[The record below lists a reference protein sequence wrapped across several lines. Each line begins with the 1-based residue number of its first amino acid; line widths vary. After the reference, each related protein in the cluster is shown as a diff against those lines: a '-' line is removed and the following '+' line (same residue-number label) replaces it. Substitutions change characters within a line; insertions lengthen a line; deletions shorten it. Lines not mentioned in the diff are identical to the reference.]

1 MSTDRPMNS
10 ETIEQTKQQIR
21 GLVSEIA
28 QLSKSDLNADEYYAA
43 LMQRIVSALAAVGGA
58 VWLLND
64 SRRTELRYQIN
75 LSETLLDSAS
85 EDADLHRRLLDRV
98 MKTGEPQ
105 LIPPSSGASDE
116 AGGGNPTRYLL
127 VLAPLVA
134 DGKVEG
140 VIEVFQRPDSQPAT
154 QRGYLRFLVQMCE
167 LAGEW
172 LKPQKLKVFSDR
184 HSLWANADH
193 FARLVHESLDT
204 RETCYTIVN
213 EGRRLIGCDRVS
225 VAIMRGNRCKV
236 EAISGQDSIEHRSNI
251 VTTMNKLATR
261 VTAMGE
267 PLWFDGSAEDLP
279 PQISEAL
286 DAYIDE
292 SYAKTLTIIPI
303 RRPKTAEERTNERG
317 GDQTHET
324 NEANE
329 IIGALI
335 VEQLET
341 DVPSE
346 VLTPR
351 IDLVFEHA
359 ARSLANSLDHNGII
373 LMPLLKAISS
383 LSFVVKAHNLPKTL
397 SITAAVIVVL
407 LCLFLVPA
415 DFDLKAKGTLQP
427 TVRRD
432 VFASMSGRVEEVF
445 VEDKA
450 MVKGPQYGP
459 DGELIEPG
467 AALIRL
473 ENEDLEIE
481 LKDVSGRLE
490 STIEQLS
497 SAQKSQLSD
506 RGLNRFEK
514 TQLAGQIREL
524 KVTRDSLHEQLDL
537 VLKKR
542 ENLIIRAPI
551 SGQAIINWDVEKS
564 LKSRSID
571 RGQVLMTIADLSSE
585 WELELYM
592 KEGRMSH
599 ISDAQAVIKE
609 DLNVRYILATNPG
622 IELEG
627 TVKSVHGATQMHEQE
642 GSSVRIAVQIDKAD
656 IHELRPGA
664 TVTGGVQCGRAPLG
678 YTWFHEVFEWV
689 QTNLLF

>member
-1 MSTDRPMNS
+1 MNS

-85 EDADLHRRLLDRV
+85 EDADQHRRLLDRV
-98 MKTGEPQ
+98 LQTGEPQ
-105 LIPPSSGASDE
+105 LIPPSSGVSDE
-116 AGGGNPTRYLL
+116 AAGGNPTRYLL
-127 VLAPLVA
+127 VLVPLIA

-172 LKPQKLKVFSDR
+172 LKSQKLKVFSDR

-225 VAIMRGNRCKV
+225 VAIKRGNRCKV

-251 VTTMNKLATR
+251 VTSMNKLATR

-267 PLWFDGSAEDLP
+267 PLWFYGSTDDLP

-286 DAYIDE
+286 DEYVDE
-292 SYAKTLTIIPI
+292 SYAKTLTLLPI

-329 IIGALI
+329 IIGALLI
-335 VEQLET
+335 EQLET
-341 DVPSE
+341 DIPTE
-346 VLTPR
+346 VMTPR

-359 ARSLANSLDHNGII
+359 ARSLTNSLDHNGII
-373 LMPLLKAISS
+373 LMPMLRAISK

-397 SITAAVIVVL
+397 SITAAVLIVL
-407 LCLFLVPA
+407 LCLFIVPA

-432 VFASMSGRVEEVF
+432 VFASMAGRVEEVS
-445 VEDKA
+445 VQDKV
-450 MVKGPQYGP
+450 MVKFG
-459 DGELIEPG
+459 DELV
-467 AALIRL
+467 RL
-473 ENEDLEIE
+473 ENEDLKIE
-481 LKDVSGRLE
+481 LEDVRGLLA

-497 SAQKSQLSD
+497 TAQSAQLSD
-506 RGLNRFEK
+506 RSLSRLEK

-524 KVTRDSLHEQLDL
+524 KVTRDSLQSQLAL

-551 SGQAIINWDVEKS
+551 DGQVIINWDVEKS
-564 LKSRSID
+564 LKSRSIE
-571 RGQVLMTIADLSSE
+571 RGQVLMTVADLE
-585 WELELYM
+585 QDWELELYM

-599 ISDAQAVIKE
+599 ISDAQAAIKE
-609 DLNVRYILATNPG
+609 DLDVKYILATNPG
-622 IELEG
+622 IELKG

-642 GSSVRIAVQIDKAD
+642 GSSVRIAVEIDKAD

-664 TVTGGVQCGRAPLG
+664 TVTGGVKCGRAPLG